1 MTTIAKKLA
10 TWMKLSSSPENPKP
24 NVIYDTP
31 LGIQIGTQKL
41 NRNHG
46 AFADTTALTTFLD
59 SKGLI
64 ASNGDEALIGT
75 PGSYALYRYLN
86 GSWAAGGGSGAAIE
100 WITEEGVVVGF
111 SGPNDEDFAVLR
123 RQPDG
128 SIQAEITPRTGTLD
142 TLLDLSGGVGEIASA
157 TDQNAS
163 VVFNG
168 VAGEAVSR
176 DGVRTHAVTGT
187 GEVTLPAGVLQPN
200 VGTII
205 LAGPATGV
213 TAIAGTLPDAWVDG
227 MRLTIINE
235 TGHALTVFEVTA
247 VEHTDRNGLIQ
258 LVWSGT
264 RWEELDA
271 FAAEKLVP
279 FKSWLDEGVDGD
291 GSYLYS
297 SGLTNAAAPTSRN
310 STAMGN
316 KANAAWPNEFARQAV
331 PAITGTYDAQIST
344 VVLGGRSA
352 SATPVILGPLDSI
365 RGETAARLHPNWT
378 GFRYCEITITGHVGT
393 VESFIVMK
401 RGFCLKS
408 TGTVMTLFDVHTLGA
423 DRNYG
428 LVGGWTPACSLAIGT
443 NGDLEVSVT
452 GTASTTISW
461 AARLEMNCSM
471 VGGA

>member
-1 MTTIAKKLA
+1 MGYKTVRATKPVRHNNVLRVPGQTTGENAQDFVVSDASADRLVALGVVTVIGVADE
-10 TWMKLSSSPENPKP
+10 PEVVEPVGRVFARKRGGV
-24 NVIYDTP
+24 VIGLQDESG
-31 LGIQIGTQKL
+31 L
-41 NRNHG
+41 
-46 AFADTTALTTFLD
+46 ALTSDNPGGTGAELD
-59 SKGLI
+59 
-64 ASNGDEALIGT
+64 
-75 PGSYALYRYLN
+75 
-86 GSWAAGGGSGAAIE
+86 
-100 WITEEGVVVGF
+100 WITEDGVVVGL
-111 SGPNDEDFAVLR
+111 SGPNGEDFAVLR

-128 SIQAEITPRTGTLD
+128 SILAEITPRTGTLD
-142 TLLDLSGGVGEIASA
+142 TLLGLSGGVGEIASA

-168 VAGEAVSR
+168 VAGEAISR
-176 DGVRTHAVTGT
+176 DGVRTHAVAGT
-187 GEVTLPAGVLQPN
+187 GEVTLPVGILQPN
-200 VGTII
+200 VGTVI

-213 TAIAGTLPDAWVDG
+213 TAIAGALPDAWVDG

-235 TGHALTVFEVTA
+235 TGCALTVTQVSSA
-247 VEHTDRNGLIQ
+247 EHTDRNGLIQ
-258 LVWSGT
+258 LVWTGA
-264 RWEELDA
+264 RWEELDS
-271 FAAEKLVP
+271 FAADKLAP
-279 FKSWLDEGVDGD
+279 FQSWLDDGVDGD
-291 GSYLYS
+291 GTYLYS
-297 SGLTNAAAPTSRN
+297 TGLTNASAPTSLN

-316 KANAAWPNEFARQAV
+316 KALAAWPNEFARQAV

-344 VVLGGRSA
+344 VVLGGRSG
-352 SATPVILGPLDSI
+352 SATPVILGPLDSF

-408 TGTVMTLFDVHTLGA
+408 TGTVMTLFDVHTLGT

-428 LVGGWTPACSLAIGT
+428 LVGGWTPACSLVIGA

-452 GTASTTISW
+452 GTASTIISW